1 MLLVCLKHMKRYP
14 RVTVLLSK
22 QNNVLYNNLRDNM
35 SRLTVEY
42 LDDETTL
49 VLVLYLPLIEMS
61 FA

>member
-1 MLLVCLKHMKRYP
+1 MKRYP